1 MTFNFVLKCLPEV
14 ANNFLIHVIDILV
27 LNFWCFSVLVSNL
40 LPMCQIIKSGADCNM
55 SLYVNE
61 EYFVT

>member
-1 MTFNFVLKCLPEV
+1 M
-14 ANNFLIHVIDILV
+14 IDILV

-40 LPMCQIIKSGADCNM
+40 LPMCQIIKSGADYNV

-61 EYFVT
+61 EYHFFT